1 MGQRSSGKLR
11 YGYKVKVDLE
21 SIVNAIASKLYGDL
35 YDWELDGSELIM
47 EMSHE
52 THYSAWYCRATL
64 ESPEENE
71 VECDEM
77 IDESDVAYAVE
88 EALHSMKRE
97 EIKTD
102 LDVDDESDWDFGEPY
117 DPRYDD
123 NDAYDRWRDAKYD
136 EDYAR
141 CEE

>member
-1 MGQRSSGKLR
+1 MGTTSSGTLR
-11 YGYKVKVDLE
+11 YGYKAKVDLE
-21 SIVNAIASKLYGDL
+21 TVVDAIASKLYGDL
-35 YDWELDGSELIM
+35 YDWELDGNELIM

-77 IDESDVAYAVE
+77 IDESDVAYAVK
-88 EALHSMKRE
+88 EALHAIE
-97 EIKTD
+97 DIKTD
-102 LDVDDESDWDFGEPY
+102 LEVDDMSDWDFPEPY

-123 NDAYDRWRDAKYD
+123 NDAYDRWRDAKMD

-141 CEE
+141 YGE